1 MRRFLAVVLAF
12 AVVAAGVPVAS
23 GAGAPTGADT
33 AASVSGA
40 TAPATQGAVAPADNE
55 SDNETTV
62 TLLTYNDVQTA
73 MAQNTTV
80 PRMIHLVN
88 ERRAAHDNPTVVVG
102 GGDQVSPHSLAPV
115 SQWRLPV
122 EVLNV
127 LQPDVEVVGNHDLD
141 YGFGPVAN
149 YSNESEFP
157 WVMANI
163 VQTDSG
169 EPIPGTEPYTVVERD
184 GVRVGVIGLA
194 DEQILGKTAVDFD
207 EQGYELRDY
216 AEVGQEYATQLRE
229 EENVD
234 VVVVAGHFGVPTAQ
248 DLANRTA
255 GIDAV
260 VVGDDEVEYPPQ
272 ETNGTVV
279 VEAEARAE
287 HVGEVN
293 LTVSDGEVTSWNG
306 RLLSVTENTTKN
318 QTADRIITETRG
330 EALSQVVGET
340 RTELDARFASNY
352 HDETAL
358 GNLITDAFRWKEGSE
373 IAITN
378 AGGIRSN
385 SVYGPGEV
393 TVGDVYNMLP
403 FGNTLVTVE
412 LTGDEVTQLLESQ
425 VVTMESETGQQYGAE
440 PQLQVS
446 GITYEYV
453 PHEDVPADQ
462 RIQDVWVNGEPL
474 DAEETYTVT
483 VNSYMAGWEGS
494 VLENATRVSETQ
506 DLYGTVTVEYIQA
519 HSPVSPTDEDRIRRV
534 NHLAGQDPVTLDGE
548 GTVTAEFALPEN
560 ATDVRHFYATT
571 NASTMVESQTVRV
584 GEDTVTVNFSD
595 YELRRLASEDAEIQV
610 YATYNSSSLD
620 TVYFDRLRLAGDL
633 EVTLESPETATP
645 TATPSAA
652 PTTAA
657 DTTAA
662 GTTGVAPAT
671 TEESDDGGSPGFGPG
686 VALVALVAAALVA
699 LRRR

>member
-1 MRRFLAVVLAF
+1 MRRFIAIVLAL
-12 AVVAAGVPVAS
+12 AVVAAGLPVAS
-23 GAGAPTGADT
+23 GAAAPTGADT
-33 AASVSGA
+33 AEAVSGTTA
-40 TAPATQGAVAPADNE
+40 TATGSTVAPTDNE
-55 SDNETTV
+55 SNNSTTV
-62 TLLTYNDVQTA
+62 TLLTYNDIQTA

-80 PRMIHLVN
+80 PRMVHLVN

-149 YSNESEFP
+149 YSDASTFP

-163 VQTDSG
+163 VQADSG

-194 DEQILGKTAVDFD
+194 DEKILGKTAVDFD

-216 AEVGQEYATQLRE
+216 AETGQEYATQLRE

-234 VVVVAGHFGVPTAQ
+234 VVVVAGHFGVPVAR
-248 DLANRTA
+248 DLANRTS

-260 VVGDDEVEYPPQ
+260 VVGDDEIEYPPQ
-272 ETNGTVV
+272 ATNGTVI

-293 LTVSDGEVTSWNG
+293 LTVAEGEVTSWNG

-318 QTADRIITETRG
+318 ATADRIITETRG
-330 EALSQVVGET
+330 EALLQVVGET

-358 GNLITDAFRWKEGSE
+358 GNLVTDAFRWKEGSD

-425 VVTMESETGQQYGAE
+425 VVTVESETGQQYGAE

-474 DAEETYTVT
+474 AEDETYTVT

-506 DLYGTVTVEYIQA
+506 DLYGTVTLEYIQA
-519 HSPVSPTDEDRIRRV
+519 HSPVSPTDADRIRRV
-534 NHLAGQDPVTLDGE
+534 NHLAGQDPVTLDGA

-560 ATDVRHFYATT
+560 ATELRSFYATA
-571 NASTMVESQTVRV
+571 NASTMVAAQTVEV
-584 GEDTVTVNFSD
+584 GEETVTVTFSD
-595 YELRRLASEDAEIQV
+595 HELRQLADGDAELQV
-610 YATYNSSSLD
+610 YGSYNSSSVD
-620 TVYFDRLRLAGDL
+620 PVYFDGLRMAGDL
-633 EVTLESPETATP
+633 DVTLESPETATA
-645 TATPSAA
+645 TATPTAA

-657 DTTAA
+657 GTTAA
-662 GTTGVAPAT
+662 GTTEEAPAT
-671 TEESDDGGSPGFGPG
+671 TAESDDGGSPGFGPG
-686 VALVALVAAALVA
+686 VALVALVALVA
-699 LRRR
+699 VRRR